1 MKHKIND
8 KQRKSIITFCIVL
21 TVLTI
26 LNILAFTTSTS
37 LTKHTED
44 NTYEVSGTVVDFE
57 YVEPGYFG
65 QKIRHPHI
73 IHLDNGIDCVF
84 HYLNYEMHYDDP
96 NQEKISNE
104 LEGQYV
110 VIRLSKIDDSV
121 ITINTNEKCYL
132 SFEASNRQHIIGII
146 GVVLFDFSVLFI
158 SFICFINPILP
169 IKKRVD
175 KKHIAKLLFLKS
187 KKEKINEKYSEL
199 FHSFFT
205 KNNAKMILFEIYPK
219 TFGNI
224 VLKFE
229 YKGIEHTCISDRGEI
244 WLDGDFVSDSL
255 YHVSPKDD
263 TKDQMMKVIEE
274 KLFK

>member
-110 VIRLSKIDDSV
+110 VIRLSKIDDRI

-175 KKHIAKLLFLKS
+175 KKHMFKSYRFVSHAMKHQDKPRGYYDILLEPTGLIGYETVIVCSKEHPTFNEIISCLK
-187 KKEKINEKYSEL
+187 KFCLRRGKTFERLEKYWN
-199 FHSFFT
+199 F
-205 KNNAKMILFEIYPK
+205 
-219 TFGNI
+219 
-224 VLKFE
+224 
-229 YKGIEHTCISDRGEI
+229 
-244 WLDGDFVSDSL
+244 
-255 YHVSPKDD
+255 
-263 TKDQMMKVIEE
+263 
-274 KLFK
+274 